1 MRLGKKVLTISIVTV
16 LLVTLSIS
24 INEQVLVSA
33 NDENDLTDNI
43 FDANVLRP
51 EQLNFSTFFGG
62 SDDEQYSDMADTG
75 KCDITLDS
83 EDNIIIVGRTEST
96 NLPTVNAFQDTYN
109 GGSHDAFVAKL
120 SPDGQTVLFCTY
132 LGGNGA
138 EWASCV
144 TTDIYDNIIVGGT
157 TSSINF
163 PTLNYYQETNLG
175 GPYYGTDAFIAQKL
189 LREVYFMKISGIYRK
204 GLPLLLFLF
213 VLICLLFLL
222 HAIGSSAES
231 GGGGVTVI
239 PDGSILIQIA
249 NFVFTIWV
257 LNLLLYKPIRKI
269 LTQRKGKVD
278 GLELLIETAT
288 KDALEK
294 DEAFIAG
301 VKEARSRGVEKKNT
315 LMQTAADE
323 EKSII
328 ADINRKAQAELL
340 QVREK
345 IKKEVEVAKDSLQK
359 EVDSF
364 ADQISEK
371 ILGRAA

>member
-1 MRLGKKVLTISIVTV
+1 
-16 LLVTLSIS
+16 
-24 INEQVLVSA
+24 
-33 NDENDLTDNI
+33 
-43 FDANVLRP
+43 
-51 EQLNFSTFFGG
+51 
-62 SDDEQYSDMADTG
+62 
-75 KCDITLDS
+75 
-83 EDNIIIVGRTEST
+83 
-96 NLPTVNAFQDTYN
+96 
-109 GGSHDAFVAKL
+109 
-120 SPDGQTVLFCTY
+120 
-132 LGGNGA
+132 
-138 EWASCV
+138 
-144 TTDIYDNIIVGGT
+144 
-157 TSSINF
+157 
-163 PTLNYYQETNLG
+163 
-175 GPYYGTDAFIAQKL
+175 
-189 LREVYFMKISGIYRK
+189 MKISGIYRK

-213 VLICLLFLL
+213 VLICLLFPL
-222 HAIGSSAES
+222 HAIGSSSES

-269 LTQRKGKVD
+269 LTQRKKKVD
-278 GLELLIETAT
+278 GLELLIESST

-294 DEAFIAG
+294 DEAFVAG

-340 QVREK
+340 QVRKK